1 MPNSL
6 LSILKNVDLI
16 AFNQDPV
23 LSKPAYPYK
32 DGYAN
37 GTWDP
42 EHPPEYWSG
51 STSYGWD
58 LVLLFNSQN
67 VSANR
72 TAVWSE
78 IPQLGGQAYEVEDVW
93 TGDDLGCIK
102 DEYGIELKARDVAVL
117 KITGAC

>member
-1 MPNSL
+1 LPDSH
-6 LSILKNVDLI
+6 LSILLNADLV

-23 LSKPAYPYK
+23 IGEPAFPYK

-37 GTWDP
+37 GTWNP

-58 LVLLFNSQN
+58 LVLLLNSED
-67 VSANR
+67 VPAIR

-78 IPQLGGQAYEVEDVW
+78 IPQLHGNAFKVEDVW
-93 TGDDLGCIK
+93 TGKDLGCIK
-102 DEYGIELKARDVAVL
+102 NHHSVELETHDVAVL
-117 KITGAC
+117 KITGSC